1 MTMKILQIG
10 YLNWASQVEKLPEDL
25 EWFFCEPENIQ
36 NFLKLEEERLLAE
49 VLKNMMKQDKLI
61 EKPKVHIQFNAI
73 VITDYLEEKQL
84 EPLMDTIEAYSLFC
98 GAELNLSSDS
108 PNGIFRRKILR
119 KLEKSKE
126 ISSCINFL
134 YQVLFSSQ
142 YGAKLKIPEID
153 INPNFRGMVQRKG
166 HVNTQFTGD
175 FGEDFQQLFTYR
187 YNLSSFP
194 VALELWQEYEKVKG
208 NCHIQLV
215 ITPMRRG
222 SLYELMDSL
231 NAHLDVISERL
242 ITIGG
247 EPYSTLVEFSSNSG
261 LTETTGTF
269 DKPMS
274 DQIQLLVDTYK
285 YLSVLFQVG
294 LDITDEEGDAPS
306 NDIFTAAKSEIDKTI
321 WMLTAELGQ
330 APGLK

>member
-1 MTMKILQIG
+1 MKQLT
-10 YLNWASQVEKLPEDL
+10 NKLKH
-25 EWFFCEPENIQ
+25 
-36 NFLKLEEERLLAE
+36 LKYKTKA
-49 VLKNMMKQDKLI
+49 VLKSSSYDLSGRLDRSSSSLAGYVVLVLYLH
-61 EKPKVHIQFNAI
+61 PK
-73 VITDYLEEKQL
+73 
-84 EPLMDTIEAYSLFC
+84 MD
-98 GAELNLSSDS
+98 
-108 PNGIFRRKILR
+108 
-119 KLEKSKE
+119 
-126 ISSCINFL
+126 
-134 YQVLFSSQ
+134 
-142 YGAKLKIPEID
+142 
-153 INPNFRGMVQRKG
+153 
-166 HVNTQFTGD
+166 
-175 FGEDFQQLFTYR
+175 
-187 YNLSSFP
+187 
-194 VALELWQEYEKVKG
+194 
-208 NCHIQLV
+208 
-215 ITPMRRG
+215 
-222 SLYELMDSL
+222 ELMDSL

-330 APGLK
+330 APGLR